1 MKVLQILPRRANKL
15 ATLCVLVLALAPAM
29 ESRAEP
35 TAGSLATEMPSA
47 PPETNADAG
56 GTSANNEVSEQA
68 AKTAP
73 PDSSETN
80 AEAANSVL
88 AGDEVPELPHP
99 AADAATK
106 AFDIVVTRPLGL
118 CSLILG
124 FTFFSISAPIVVVT
138 PAINIPTSWDL
149 FVLSRWDY
157 TFVRPLGEL

>member
-1 MKVLQILPRRANKL
+1 MKILRILPRRVSGL

-29 ESRAEP
+29 GSRAEP
-35 TAGSLATEMPSA
+35 TSGSLATEMPSA
-47 PPETNADAG
+47 PPETNADAT
-56 GTSANNEVSEQA
+56 TSPNEEASEQA
-68 AKTAP
+68 PEATSS
-73 PDSSETN
+73 DVSETN
-80 AEAANSVL
+80 AEAADSVL
-88 AGDEVPELPHP
+88 AGDEVPKPPHP

-124 FTFFSISAPIVVVT
+124 FTFFSISAPIVAVT
-138 PAINIPTSWDL
+138 PAVNIPTSWDL